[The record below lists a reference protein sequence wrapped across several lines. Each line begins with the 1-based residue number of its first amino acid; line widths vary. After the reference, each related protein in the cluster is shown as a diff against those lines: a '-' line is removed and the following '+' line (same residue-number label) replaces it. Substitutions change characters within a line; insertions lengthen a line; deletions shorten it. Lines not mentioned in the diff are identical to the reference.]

1 MARIVTNVSSLTVYK
16 SYSRNN
22 RSMAA
27 SAERLATGLRI
38 NRAADDAAGLA
49 ISETMRAQVRGADMA
64 IENINNAINFINTA
78 DGYLQNISD
87 ILGRLEELAVEYIDG
102 TKSTADKSNI
112 DVEFVKLTD
121 ELENI
126 ADERAKF
133 NGQKI
138 FQNARLT
145 LQVGPDAGQTFVIA
159 SASRNLLG
167 VADFTSIAVSGGVS
181 LAAKTVDDVQKAVAA
196 VSTFRA
202 TLGSFQSQLQFTQAG
217 LENYSENI
225 AAAESRI
232 RNVDVAKESTAFS
245 RYQIQVQAST
255 AMLAQANALPQ
266 NVLQLLAG

>member
-22 RSMAA
+22 RNMAA

-49 ISETMRAQVRGADMA
+49 ISETMRVQVKGSDMA
-64 IENINNAINFINTA
+64 VENINNAINFINTA

-87 ILGRLEELAVEYIDG
+87 ILGRMEELAVEYVDG
-102 TKSTADKSNI
+102 TKSTADKGNI
-112 DVEFVKLTD
+112 NVEFLKLSE
-121 ELENI
+121 ELNSI
-126 ADERAKF
+126 STTRAKF
-133 NGQKI
+133 NGKNI
-138 FQNARLT
+138 FSNMAIT

-159 SASRNLLG
+159 SASRDVTSVTAFTT
-167 VADFTSIAVSGGVS
+167 VAVAGGVS
-181 LAAKTVDDVQKAVAA
+181 AGVGVGAVQNAVAA
-196 VSTFRA
+196 ISTFRA
-202 TLGSFQSQLQFTQAG
+202 TLGSYQSQLQFTQAG

-255 AMLAQANALPQ
+255 AMLAVRRVRNSFC
-266 NVLQLLAG
+266 